1 MSTPQPISSATSTA
15 VPPAIPANQR
25 VVKLLVRQDVREAH
39 QLDWLCEQIARNR
52 LMPVPPSES
61 IFVGDG
67 DFRAIGAEFLR
78 HFVRFGG
85 LRPSH
90 RVLEIGCGIG
100 RMALPLTQYLT
111 TGSYDGMDVV
121 RAGIDWCA
129 EKITPAYPNFRF
141 HHMDVANDLYNPG
154 GTIDP
159 TAVTL
164 PFTDKSFDFIILTSV
179 LTHLQ
184 AAESLAYAWE
194 INRLMR
200 AKGRCFISLFLV
212 NNAARDGLRAGKSRV
227 PFNPKE
233 TGPTFLSDPAMPS
246 AAVAHDEAFMLDLFA
261 SVSLRP
267 AKPTVYGNWCGR
279 DDAGCYQDLMVLEK
293 VAVR

>member
-1 MSTPQPISSATSTA
+1 
-15 VPPAIPANQR
+15 

-52 LMPVPPSES
+52 FMPVPPSEN

-67 DFRAIGAEFLR
+67 DFCAIGAEFLR

-85 LRPSH
+85 LRQTD

-100 RMALPLTQYLT
+100 RMALPLTQFLT

-121 RAGIDWCA
+121 RSGIDWCA
-129 EKITPAYPNFRF
+129 DTITPAYGNFRF

-164 PFTDKSFDFIILTSV
+164 PFADKSFDFIILTSV

-184 AAESLAYAWE
+184 ASETLAYAWE

-200 AKGRCFISLFLV
+200 PGGHCFISLFLA
-212 NNAARDGLRAGKSRV
+212 NDKAREGLRAGASRLAFD
-227 PFNPKE
+227 PDN
-233 TGPTFLSDPAMPS
+233 TGPTLLADPALPS
-246 AAVAHDEAFMLDLFA
+246 TAVAHDEEFLTDLFA
-261 SVSLRP
+261 SVGLQP
-267 AKPTVYGNWCGR
+267 AKPTLYGNWCGR
-279 DDAGCYQDLMVLEK
+279 AGASNYQDLMVLEK
-293 VAVR
+293 APV